1 MSDLKF
7 SIIFNAVTDAYNQAI
22 SQVQDG
28 IKELINTAS
37 QFEVLNKQLEFAFS
51 GMQGAGDAMEFARD
65 TANRLGLDL
74 LSTAQA
80 YAKLAAA
87 TKGTTLEGEATKTM
101 FLGVASAAATMGLS
115 ADQVNGTM
123 LALSQIAS
131 KGVVSMEELRQ
142 QLGER
147 LPGVMK
153 IAADAMGLTTA
164 ELNKLV
170 ATGNLSSEEFLKPFG
185 EEMLKVFGPTAASN
199 LDTINGKMNLLNNEL
214 LNLRKEIVDAGAGDA
229 FKAVFDALTNG
240 AKDFGAELG
249 NLDPKTVDLIKLAF
263 EQLWSVAKEI
273 INGLGD
279 SLGFVGDSLNTVGL
293 FVGALGE
300 QFLGLEQAKEP
311 LSGIEIVLGSLGV
324 ALGYVSDGIYGIRL
338 ALTIINAVAQDTFS
352 AIAETLSKVTFG
364 ELSEK
369 FKRVSVE
376 LGEAARQSYAQA
388 DELAQGFNSKAEAA
402 MVRFGQTTKERYRQL
417 ADDALAEVK
426 RLDTG
431 STESFLRQ
439 SDEGQKT
446 LALIKSAFLD
456 YAKNA
461 VAAND
466 GVISSTVEQQ
476 AAMLELAVST
486 DKDGKVIVQTLME
499 IEAAALLAGDGTEV
513 GLERIKTSFG
523 EIRVS
528 AQTDT
533 AAVRKSFDE
542 LAKEAGISN
551 IAAAKS
557 VDDLALILSEA
568 AAGSETAANQ
578 IGKALPEAIK
588 KLNASEAAEFST
600 KFIAA
605 MQAAGVSSDFLKE
618 RTLELTAQSAQA
630 IGVDLAAAFK
640 GLSGEYKSSLAAVQG
655 FQDSFAALESS
666 GVNAA
671 LLIKNSLLELLDQA
685 KNPTEIEAF
694 RQKWEELGRT
704 GRLAGQDLAD
714 GIQAARDKLDGM
726 TAGINSVSEAFKVL
740 GLVSREQSAQ
750 MAASY
755 GQAFSLLE
763 SSGQATTM
771 QLQEAFRKYATAAI
785 AANLGVSDGY
795 LEAKASALGLSLQ
808 VDNTGK
814 VAIDSMQRTARA
826 TANAIPVTHGL
837 SDGYREVGN
846 AAAVAG
852 QQAIGSIEQQ
862 IAASQ
867 KLRQEMAKARDEAL
881 SKARGATVNSA
892 DNLGGVGLMAYSV
905 DNIVQRLIGELGYD
919 NNRAAVE
926 ARRIMDGY
934 VTTENNKGFLS
945 KSFSNAG
952 YVDAE
957 LQRLAQYG
965 QTGKGIGG
973 AGIAG
978 TPTKTT
984 NVNITAGGRTV
995 QAAVADNQE
1004 ADFLSILEQS
1014 QRLT

>member
-80 YAKLAAA
+80 YAKLAAS

-115 ADQVNGTM
+115 ADQVNGVM

-153 IAADAMGLTTA
+153 IAADSMGLTVA

-170 ATGNLSSEEFLKPFG
+170 ESGNLASEEFLGKFG
-185 EEMLKVFGPTAASN
+185 EELLKVFGPTAASN

-249 NLDPKTVDLIKLAF
+249 QLDPKTVDLIKLAF

-279 SLGFVGDSLNTVGL
+279 SLGAVGDTLNAVGL

-311 LSGIEIVLGSLGV
+311 LSGIEIILGSLGV

-352 AIAETLSKVTFG
+352 AIAGALSKVTFG
-364 ELSEK
+364 EVSEK

-376 LGEAARQSYAQA
+376 LAQAARESYAKA
-388 DELAQGFNSKAEAA
+388 DELALGFNSKSEAA
-402 MVRFGQTTKERYRQL
+402 MIRMGQTTKETYQKA
-417 ADDALAEVK
+417 ADDALAEIE
-426 RLDTG
+426 R
-431 STESFLRQ
+431 
-439 SDEGQKT
+439 
-446 LALIKSAFLD
+446 IKNAQTASSKSQEDDIHKIKAAFLD
-456 YAKNA
+456 YATNSA
-461 VAAND
+461 AAND
-466 GVISSTVEQQ
+466 GVISSTVKQQ

-486 DKDGKVIVQTLME
+486 DKDGKVIVQTLKE
-499 IEAAALLAGDGTEV
+499 IEIAAALAGDGTEV
-513 GLERIKTSFG
+513 GIERIKTSFG
-523 EIRVS
+523 EVKVS

-542 LAKEAGISN
+542 LAKEAGISG

-557 VDDLALILSEA
+557 IDDLALILSEA

-600 KFIAA
+600 KFITA

-640 GLSGEYKSSLAAVQG
+640 GLSGEYKSNLAAVQG

-666 GVNAA
+666 GVNAS

-685 KNPTEIEAF
+685 KNPAEIEAF

-704 GRLAGQDLAD
+704 GRLTGQDLAD

-726 TAGINSVSEAFKVL
+726 TSGINSVSEAFKVL
-740 GLVSREQSAQ
+740 GLISREQSAQ

-763 SSGQATTM
+763 SSGQATTA

-852 QQAIGSIEQQ
+852 QQAVGSIEQQ

-892 DNLGGVGLMAYSV
+892 DNLGGVGIMAYSV
-905 DNIVQRLIGELGYD
+905 DNIVKRLVSELGYD
-919 NNRAAVE
+919 SNRAAVE

-934 VTTENNKGFLS
+934 VSTENNKGFLS

-978 TPTKTT
+978 TPAKTT

>member
-80 YAKLAAA
+80 YAKLAAS

-115 ADQVNGTM
+115 ADQVNGVM

-153 IAADAMGLTTA
+153 ISADAMGLTTA

-170 ATGNLSSEEFLKPFG
+170 ASGNLASEDFLRPFG

-199 LDTINGKMNLLNNEL
+199 LETINGKMNALNNEL
-214 LNLRKEIVDAGAGDA
+214 LDLRKAIVDAGAGDA

-249 NLDPKTVDLIKLAF
+249 SLDPKTVDLIKLAF
-263 EQLWSVAKEI
+263 EQLWGIAGEI
-273 INGLGD
+273 ISGLGD
-279 SLGFVGDSLNTVGL
+279 GLGGIGDTLNAVGL

-311 LSGIEIVLGSLGV
+311 LSGIEIILGSLGV

-338 ALTIINAVAQDTFS
+338 ALNIINAVAQDTFS
-352 AIAETLSKVTFG
+352 AIADTLSKVTFG

-369 FKRVSVE
+369 FRKVSDD

-402 MVRFGQTTKERYRQL
+402 MIRMGQTTKEAYQKA
-417 ADDALAEVK
+417 ADDALAEIN
-426 RLDTG
+426 RIND
-431 STESFLRQ
+431 
-439 SDEGQKT
+439 GQASSGKSQEDSIHK
-446 LALIKSAFLD
+446 IKAAFLD
-456 YAKNA
+456 YATNSVK
-461 VAAND
+461 AND
-466 GVISSTVEQQ
+466 GVLTSTVENQ
-476 AAMLELAVST
+476 AAMNSLAVSV
-486 DKDGKVIVQTLME
+486 DKDGKIIVQTLKE
-499 IEAAALLAGDGTEV
+499 IEIAAALAGDGTEV
-513 GLERIKTSFG
+513 GIERIKTSFG
-523 EIRVS
+523 EVKVS

-533 AAVRKSFDE
+533 AAVRKSFDD
-542 LAKEAGISN
+542 LAKEAGISG

-630 IGVDLAAAFK
+630 IGVDLATAFK
-640 GLSGEYKSSLAAVQG
+640 GLSGEYKSNLAAVQG
-655 FQDSFAALESS
+655 FQDSFGALESS
-666 GVNAA
+666 GVNAS

-685 KNPTEIEAF
+685 KNPAEIEAF

-714 GIQAARDKLDGM
+714 GIQAARDKLEGM
-726 TAGINSVSEAFKVL
+726 TPGINGVAEAFKLL

-750 MAASY
+750 MAATY
-755 GQAFSLLE
+755 QQAFSLLE
-763 SSGQATTM
+763 SSGQATTA

-846 AAAVAG
+846 AAAAAG
-852 QQAIGSIEQQ
+852 QQAVGSIEQQ

-867 KLRQEMAKARDEAL
+867 KLRQEMAKARDEQL
-881 SKARGATVNSA
+881 SKERGATVNSV
-892 DNLGGVGLMAYSV
+892 DNLGGVGVAAYSV
-905 DNIVQRLIGELGYD
+905 DNIVARLMSELGYD
-919 NNRAAVE
+919 SNRAAVE
-926 ARRIMDGY
+926 GRRIMDGY

-945 KSFSNAG
+945 KSFSNSG

-957 LQRLAQYG
+957 LQRLAQYT
-965 QTGKGIGG
+965 QTGKGLGG
-973 AGIAG
+973 TLPDAVR
-978 TPTKTT
+978 PKTT
-984 NVNITAGGRTV
+984 NVNITAGGKSV
-995 QAAVADNQE
+995 SVNVPSDQE
-1004 ADFLSILEQS
+1004 SDFLSILEQS